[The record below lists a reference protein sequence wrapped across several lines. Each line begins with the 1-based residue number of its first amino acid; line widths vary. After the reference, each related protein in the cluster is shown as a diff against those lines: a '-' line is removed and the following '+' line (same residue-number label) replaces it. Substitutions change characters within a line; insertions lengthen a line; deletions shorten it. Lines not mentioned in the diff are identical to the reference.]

1 MTAAASWAQSR
12 VPSSLLDNVAAMEH
26 QAAHFKPFAH
36 LTAPNSG
43 LYRRVM
49 LAFVAAKRRF
59 VVHLRGSGGVA
70 PWILRGSRSLCFTVT
85 VIL

>member
-1 MTAAASWAQSR
+1 MMAVATWSQSR
-12 VPSSLLDNVAAMEH
+12 ATSSPPDNLAAMEH

-59 VVHLRGSGGVA
+59 VVHLRAEDV
-70 PWILRGSRSLCFTVT
+70 
-85 VIL
+85 